1 MGSASTPPPPQNNPG
16 KDLQKY
22 VTGLQSALPSVYGL
36 EAQYRPEFGN
46 LNLADISRMLGGTS
60 GQDGLYGLGSQANQ
74 QSQQQIE
81 AARASE
87 IGNMRSN
94 TGDVM
99 ALLGGVN
106 PVGARTVANA
116 GQMADQ
122 AYARANNPLSM
133 QDARAADQQAR
144 EAFASRGR
152 VNDNAAVSAE
162 ILNRENVRAAQREE
176 AAQLGASAF
185 GMSQQFSDPALG
197 ILSGAPASVALGQDY
212 LNSGKQAIGTNIP
225 QLIDTGAGIQL
236 GAQNS
241 ANLANWQS
249 SATAAKNANTAQN
262 NQLISQGVGS
272 LVSALVSFSDRRG
285 KTDIKKVGKTDA
297 GLPIY
302 TYKMKGSP
310 KTQMGVMAQDVEKEQ
325 PDALAI
331 LSGGWKG
338 VNYGKIN

>member
-46 LNLADISRMLGGTS
+46 LNLADISRMLGGS
-60 GQDGLYGLGSQANQ
+60 NGQGGLYQIGSQANA
-74 QSQQQIE
+74 QSQQQLE
-81 AARASE
+81 QARASE
-87 IGNMRSN
+87 IANMRGN
-94 TGDVM
+94 TSDVM
-99 ALLGGVN
+99 ALLGGIN
-106 PVGARTVANA
+106 PTGARTMANA

-122 AYARANNPLSM
+122 AYARAMGPLSM
-133 QDARAADQQAR
+133 QDARSADQTAR
-144 EAFASRGR
+144 EAFAARGR
-152 VNDNAAVSAE
+152 VNDNASIVGEAM
-162 ILNRENVRAAQREE
+162 NRENFKAAQREE

-185 GMSQQFSDPALG
+185 GMGQQFSEPALG

-249 SATAAKNANTAQN
+249 NVSAAKNASTSQNT
-262 NQLISQGVGS
+262 QLAS
-272 LVSALVSFSDRRG
+272 SALGALASMAVAFSDRRG
-285 KTDIKKVGKTDA
+285 KTNIKKVGKTDG
-297 GLPIY
+297 GLDVF
-302 TYKMKGSP
+302 TYKLKGSP

-331 LSGGWKG
+331 LGGGWKG
-338 VNYGKIN
+338 VRYDKIN

>member
-22 VTGLQSALPSVYGL
+22 VTGLQGALPSVYSL
-36 EAQYRPEFGN
+36 EQQYRPEFGN

-60 GQDGLYGLGSQANQ
+60 GQAGLYGLGSQANE
-74 QSQQQIE
+74 QSQQQLE
-81 AARASE
+81 QARTSE
-87 IGNMRSN
+87 IANMRGN
-94 TGDVM
+94 TGDVLS
-99 ALLGGVN
+99 LLGGVN

-122 AYARANNPLSM
+122 AYARANGPLSFE
-133 QDARAADQQAR
+133 DARNADQMAR
-144 EAFASRGR
+144 ESFGARGR
-152 VNDNAAVSAE
+152 VNDNVSVVSEAM
-162 ILNRENVRAAQREE
+162 NREDFRAARRQE
-176 AAQLGASAF
+176 ATQLGASAF

-212 LNSGKQAIGTNIP
+212 LNSGKQAIGTNTP

-236 GAQNS
+236 GQQNS

-249 SATAAKNANTAQN
+249 NVADAKNAKS
-262 NQLISQGVGS
+262 SQTTQMVLNGV
-272 LVSALVSFSDRRG
+272 LSAAAAFSDKRL
-285 KTDIKKVGKTDA
+285 KEDIKKVGKTDA

-310 KTQMGVMAQDVEKEQ
+310 KTQMGVMAQDVEKKQ

-338 VNYGKIN
+338 VRYDKIN

>member
-22 VTGLQSALPSVYGL
+22 VAGLESALPSVFNL
-36 EAQYRPEFGN
+36 ESQYRPEFGN

-60 GQDGLYGLGSQANQ
+60 GQAGLYGIGAQANQ
-74 QSQQQIE
+74 QSQQQLE

-87 IGNMRSN
+87 IANMRGNAGS
-94 TGDVM
+94 VM
-99 ALLGGVN
+99 ELLSGVN

-116 GQMADQ
+116 GTMADQ
-122 AYARANNPLSM
+122 AYARANGPLSF
-133 QDARAADQQAR
+133 QDARSADQTAR
-144 EAFASRGR
+144 EAFSARGR
-152 VNDNAAVSAE
+152 VNDNISVVGEAM
-162 ILNRENVRAAQREE
+162 NREDFKAARRQE

-185 GMSQQFSDPALG
+185 GMSNEFSDPALS

-212 LNSGKQAIGTNIP
+212 LNSGKQAVGSNIP

-236 GAQNS
+236 GQQNS

-249 SATAAKNANTAQN
+249 NVSSAKNAQSAQNAQVGASVATAA
-262 NQLISQGVGS
+262 L
-272 LVSALVSFSDRRG
+272 SALALFSDKRL
-285 KTDIKKVGKTDA
+285 KTDIKKVGKTEK

-331 LSGGWKG
+331 LGGGWKG
-338 VNYGKIN
+338 VRYDKIN